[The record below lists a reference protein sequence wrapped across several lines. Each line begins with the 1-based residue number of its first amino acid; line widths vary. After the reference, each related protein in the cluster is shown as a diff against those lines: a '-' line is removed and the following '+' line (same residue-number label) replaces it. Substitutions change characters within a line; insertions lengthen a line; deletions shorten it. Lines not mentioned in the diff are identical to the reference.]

1 MSHEVY
7 VHFLKG
13 GPFDGDR
20 VPNRRAWESLIVTKY
35 CDFHREE
42 IKKNYNLENSEKC
55 PDCKKHKYIQV
66 EAEGFQEADCPGLEV
81 ITPDGVD
88 QAPIIHR
95 VNMDYEGQVSYAS
108 SEQ

>member
-7 VHFLKG
+7 VHFLSG

-20 VPNRRAWESLIVTKY
+20 IPNKRPWERLTVTKY
-35 CDFHREE
+35 CEPHKESMKRFDLDEC
-42 IKKNYNLENSEKC
+42 ENC
-55 PDCKKHKYIQV
+55 PDCKKHRYIKV
-66 EAEGFQEADCPGLEV
+66 EAEGWQEADCPGLEV

-95 VNMDYEGQVSYAS
+95 VNMNYEGPV
-108 SEQ
+108 